1 MRTTYIQ
8 TCVQNR
14 EYCLGIHIC
23 LVLEKAEMVLY
34 SKREHRYIQFSQGM
48 NKSMG
53 RKSFVFV
60 EKTQGSEDGRW
71 GEPEEKWLKLSEAFN
86 WSSQGLLL
94 LSSLLLSRD
103 SNTSHQS
110 VSP

>member
-1 MRTTYIQ
+1 MI
-8 TCVQNR
+8 
-14 EYCLGIHIC
+14 
-23 LVLEKAEMVLY
+23 MVLY

-71 GEPEEKWLKLSEAFN
+71 GGARRKVAKIE
-86 WSSQGLLL
+86 
-94 LSSLLLSRD
+94 
-103 SNTSHQS
+103 
-110 VSP
+110 

>member
-1 MRTTYIQ
+1 MA
-8 TCVQNR
+8 
-14 EYCLGIHIC
+14 G
-23 LVLEKAEMVLY
+23 
-34 SKREHRYIQFSQGM
+34 G
-48 NKSMG
+48 
-53 RKSFVFV
+53 
-60 EKTQGSEDGRW
+60 

>member
-23 LVLEKAEMVLY
+23 LVLENDHGALL
-34 SKREHRYIQFSQGM
+34 KREHTYIQFSQGM

>member
-1 MRTTYIQ
+1 MI
-8 TCVQNR
+8 
-14 EYCLGIHIC
+14 
-23 LVLEKAEMVLY
+23 MVLY